1 MGQQASSVPLPASLG
16 GDLPLSAGGE
26 LITKQPKPRG
36 EHAQQGKSRQSG
48 QPRLRGSK
56 TG

>member
-1 MGQQASSVPLPASLG
+1 MGQQASSVHLPASL

-36 EHAQQGKSRQSG
+36 EHAQQAKSRQSG
-48 QPRLRGSK
+48 QPLLRGSK